1 MREILLAEHRGQ
13 LGAAKKPQT
22 AEVARF
28 KDENATARVVTASQS
43 YVVYSLKNRSSL
55 RVLPRKASQQ
65 TTQMAYKKHSADVT
79 GAQFVNNRSNV
90 VASTSAKEL
99 MVWYVDDDNQIH
111 TYFSF
116 PREVSAFAWVPVA
129 NSPPDLL
136 VLVKNG
142 ATHTAGILKASELI
156 VKSTKSEAGVVGT
169 PDGTL
174 IATDSDMTTLRTDI
188 TCDAVFATAASPIVA
203 YSVGADS
210 IVTASLGN
218 PHTPAWQPCDGD
230 RVTSL
235 AVLPN
240 ELLVAACDAAIYVWD
255 VAAEPRALQRFALG
269 PRRCMALHCTS
280 SRAAA
285 FLTTGN
291 SNACEAMV
299 LNMQPKIGAAATAFY
314 DINCRV
320 SVVSSCV
327 VAGATEDPRLHVD
340 GGNVLQVCL
349 LQDAAWNP
357 LDVPVASPV
366 VVGKAQQQQQ
376 QAPAAAAAAV
386 AAPSPP
392 SIRLP
397 GIAGVQNPEIDALR
411 MHIETA
417 LSNTASMLAVSQSV
431 VTKDHNSLVQEALKA
446 QAKTLAT
453 LAASQTRPGHSGGAI
468 AGGSNAF
475 DAVLEGITEPV
486 ATALVEGISAAIED
500 QLRTQLDQALR
511 HVLTRQEKRK
521 QKDQITELRGALDG
535 IVAGV
540 MAQAQDTIRDKQVAY
555 ASRLM
560 HYVSDVASE
569 GASAISQLQQVIVAQ
584 QQQLAAIEK
593 SGLLEEVKALRAEVA
608 ALKARGGAAA
618 KPVAAVAADMPPE
631 TVLANA
637 QAQLAAGAHALGLN
651 WVLQFND
658 AAMVVRLL
666 ISCAEET
673 RNNMLEDSTIPTDVW
688 SRLVGFLA
696 STPRLE
702 TLEPTLAWLFDIIAE
717 KPELMKND
725 QLAVAV
731 NSFLNSW
738 KSNPNLDQA
747 AKDGLRKIVMLIRR

>member
-1 MREILLAEHRGQ
+1 MRDIVLAEHRGQ
-13 LGAAKKPQT
+13 FGAPKKPQT

-28 KDENATARVVTASQS
+28 KDENTTARVVTASQS

-55 RVLPRKASQQ
+55 RVLPRKPSQQ
-65 TTQMAYKKHSADVT
+65 ANQMSYKKHTANVT
-79 GAQFVNNRSNV
+79 AAQFVNNRSNV
-90 VASTSAKEL
+90 VASTSENEL
-99 MVWYVDDDNQIH
+99 LVWYVDDENQIH

-142 ATHTAGILKASELI
+142 STHTAGILKASELI
-156 VKSTKSEAGVVGT
+156 VKATKSDSGAVGT
-169 PDGTL
+169 PDGNL
-174 IATDSDMTTLRTDI
+174 VATEGDMTVLRTDVAGS
-188 TCDAVFATAASPIVA
+188 AVFASAASPIVA
-203 YSVGADS
+203 YSVGPDA

-230 RVTSL
+230 NVTAL

-240 ELLVAACDAAIYVWD
+240 ELLVAVCDAALYVWD
-255 VAAEPRALQRFALG
+255 VAGEPRALQRIALG
-269 PRRCMALHCTS
+269 PRRCLALHCTS

-291 SNACEAMV
+291 AKTCEAMV
-299 LNMQPKIGAAATAFY
+299 LNMQPKVGASASAFY
-314 DINCRV
+314 DINCPV
-320 SVVSSCV
+320 SRVSSCV

-340 GGNVLQVCL
+340 AGNVLQVCL

-357 LDVPVASPV
+357 IDTAPLAAPAKSVPVSAPPV
-366 VVGKAQQQQQ
+366 STS
-376 QAPAAAAAAV
+376 AAV
-386 AAPSPP
+386 
-392 SIRLP
+392 RLP
-397 GIAGVQNPEIDALR
+397 GMTGPANPEIDALR
-411 MHIETA
+411 AHIETA
-417 LSNTASMLAVSQSV
+417 LSNTASMLALSQSV
-431 VTKDHNSLVQEALKA
+431 VAKDHNNLVQEALKA

-453 LAASQTRPGHSGGAI
+453 LAASQSRGSHSNSSDVS
-468 AGGSNAF
+468 GSNAF

-486 ATALVEGISAAIED
+486 ATALVEGISTAIED

-521 QKDQITELRGALDG
+521 QKDQMAELRTALDG
-535 IVAGV
+535 VVSGV
-540 MAQAQDTIRDKQVAY
+540 MQQAQKTIEDKQVAY
-555 ASRLM
+555 ASRLI

-569 GASAISQLQQVIVAQ
+569 GQAAIQQLQQVIVAQ

-593 SGLLEEVKALRAEVA
+593 SGLLEEVKSLRAEVA

-618 KPVAAVAADMPPE
+618 SKPAVNADMPPE

-637 QAQLAAGAHALGLN
+637 QQHLAAGDHVTGLN

-658 AAMVVRLL
+658 ASMIVQLL
-666 ISCAEET
+666 ISCSEET
-673 RNNMLEDSTIPTDVW
+673 RNNMLEDSSIADDIW

-696 STPRLE
+696 STPRKD
-702 TLEPTLAWLFDIIAE
+702 TLEPTLDWLCDIVAE
-717 KPELMKND
+717 HGDLMKND

-731 NSFLNSW
+731 NSFVNSW
-738 KSNPNLDQA
+738 KSNPNLDA
-747 AKDGLRKIVMLIRR
+747 SAKDRLRKLVMLIRR